1 MNKVVGAVAG
11 LLVVI
16 GALVPANPALSAGS
30 SDGTQS
36 VTASSWD
43 WPK

>member
-30 SDGTQS
+30 SDGP